1 MEDWG
6 AWEPCDVTCGT
17 GATRRSRKVL
27 THPTYGGETCG
38 PTTEEGTCHNGLC
51 PVHCEAWRC
60 EFRVFFSLFVFHFS
74 FFQSLH
80 FLGTSFFHENARKC
94 AQEVSDWSQ
103 WSDCS
108 LTCSS
113 ENSIG
118 VSKRTRKVVQ
128 DNNALGN
135 ACDGDLEQTIGC
147 SRTLLGF
154 FFERSLKAL
163 VLNPDFCNFMKVE
176 INKVVV
182 R

>member
-60 EFRVFFSLFVFHFS
+60 EFRVFFFSLFVFHFS

-80 FLGTSFFHENARKC
+80 FLGTSFSMKTRASAPRKC
-94 AQEVSDWSQ
+94 
-103 WSDCS
+103 
-108 LTCSS
+108 L
-113 ENSIG
+113 IG
-118 VSKRTRKVVQ
+118 LSG
-128 DNNALGN
+128 AI
-135 ACDGDLEQTIGC
+135 A
-147 SRTLLGF
+147 
-154 FFERSLKAL
+154 A
-163 VLNPDFCNFMKVE
+163 
-176 INKVVV
+176 
-182 R
+182 